1 MKISLP
7 TAFYYPKCFARILVE
22 FSSENLSEFP
32 AVTYANLSEGD
43 PDYRWW
49 VDGLEKPRCMET
61 SWRDEIYDKRR
72 IRLHGKRLVLV
83 GIIFVLWLSRIDRTH
98 LVNCKQQRQPQR
110 SPRRSPSGSC
120 VLYSWGSWLKKQTQP
135 WKQSNGASGFEVVLK
150 AFGLVHT
157 VLQEARQLRNFRA
170 TNVLGVAC
178 LLLPRNFWQ
187 CDDTVC
193 DDEMWAELTSNMLQ
207 S

>member
-1 MKISLP
+1 MKHFRWFIEDFSFFNWLHSHDHLFIGHVYIIPDMKISLP

-61 SWRDEIYDKRR
+61 SWRDAIYDKRR
-72 IRLHGKRLVLV
+72 IHLHGKRLVLV

-98 LVNCKQQRQPQR
+98 LANCEQKRQPQLTETVTSR
-110 SPRRSPSGSC
+110 ELRFIQLRELIEETNSTREAVEWSFRVWSCSQSLWTCTYSSSGSETIE
-120 VLYSWGSWLKKQTQP
+120 K
-135 WKQSNGASGFEVVLK
+135 F
-150 AFGLVHT
+150 
-157 VLQEARQLRNFRA
+157 
-170 TNVLGVAC
+170 
-178 LLLPRNFWQ
+178 PRTTF
-187 CDDTVC
+187 
-193 DDEMWAELTSNMLQ
+193 
-207 S
+207 